1 MTLNA
6 GIILGG
12 QTPDI
17 LGAMDKGRQMAAD
30 QIALNR
36 QNALAELYRTQGAGI
51 AAGDQNALNA
61 LAGMDPMAALGV
73 QGEILGQQAQKQ
85 EMAFSAERM
94 QMARDEGKRMAEEA
108 LAAQAASLTAE
119 QLAAEKEQITKGL
132 SGAAFF
138 YQNKDKAGYEAF
150 LAQNGMDPA
159 EFPFEEF
166 PAHAAMFEGAL
177 EAMETFAPP
186 GTADPGERYK
196 VVGGTLFDLQAE
208 GGPAAVG
215 QGAMQETMVMGPDGK
230 PIMVQGGPGTTAKFT
245 EAQSKDNVY
254 ATRAEGALA
263 SLEPV
268 AGALTSRAGKV
279 GDALSGVTL
288 GLSREVTQDD
298 DYQLASQAGLEF
310 LATILRKDTG
320 AAVTPSE
327 EEMYGRIFLPQP
339 GDRDALLKQKA
350 VARVRA
356 VEAIKAGMNPQQIM
370 AMGAALL
377 ATESKTGVDQPTADD
392 AAKPKAASEMSDE
405 EYLQS
410 LGLD

>member
-1 MTLNA
+1 MTLQA

-73 QGEILGQQAQKQ
+73 QGEILGQQSQKQ

-94 QMARDEGKRMAEEA
+94 QMARDEGKRMAAEA
-108 LAAQAASLTAE
+108 LAKQAASLTAE

-159 EFPFEEF
+159 EYPFEEF

-177 EAMETFAPP
+177 EAMDQFAPP
-186 GTADPGERYK
+186 KPAEPQSGAGKLAADLAAGLITTEQYNAELARTAPKGSKISFDPA
-196 VVGGTLFDLQAE
+196 T
-208 GGPAAVG
+208 
-215 QGAMQETMVMGPDGK
+215 GAMTIE
-230 PIMVQGGPGTTAKFT
+230 
-245 EAQSKDNVY
+245 
-254 ATRAEGALA
+254 EGVG
-263 SLEPV
+263 V
-268 AGALTSRAGKV
+268 AGAGGAKV
-279 GDALSGVTL
+279 GDVYNPNEVQNVIGMIDSIAADPNLDRVVGPVEGGGGNNIDDLGTVARAYYGGEGTALIERIGQLQSNAW
-288 GLSREVTQDD
+288 LSARAMLKGGGAIT
-298 DYQLASQAGLEF
+298 DYES
-310 LATILRKDTG
+310 RK
-320 AAVTPSE
+320 AEA
-327 EEMYGRIFLPQP
+327 
-339 GDRDALLKQKA
+339 A
-350 VARVRA
+350 VARLSRA
-356 VEAIKAGMNPQQIM
+356 KSEKEFRQALKDLRDAITDGEAKLRGGSTAPAADSNSQPAPAAPPAG
-370 AMGAALL
+370 
-377 ATESKTGVDQPTADD
+377 ATTFEDAWSK
-392 AAKPKAASEMSDE
+392 
-405 EYLQS
+405 Y
-410 LGLD
+410 